1 VNLALLL
8 EMAASADRDRVA
20 LGPTDDGLTAG
31 RLLEFARGAAAL
43 IASTGAQRVVYAAE
57 SSPVLPVALFGAAWA
72 GTPFVPVNYR
82 LADDRLRAIV
92 AKQAPAML
100 VADAGTERRFAGI
113 DGVDVLTVGELLRRC
128 EAATTAPAWSDDPDG
143 VAVLLHTSGTSGEP
157 KVAVLRHR
165 HLTSYVLGSVEF
177 LGSDRD
183 EATLA
188 SVPPY
193 HIAGLAGTLTAVYG
207 GRRLVQLPAFDPQSW
222 VDLARRE
229 SITHAMTVP
238 TMLARILDVIDPDVG
253 GDGLGAPSLRHLSYG
268 GGRMPM
274 PVIER
279 AMRLF
284 PGADFVNAYGLTE
297 TSSSIAV
304 LTPEDHRRALDSDDV
319 AVRRRLGSV
328 GRPLPTVEITVRDA
342 DGDVLP
348 AGSRGEIW
356 VRGEQVSGEYL
367 HPDPGAGSGW
377 FRTRDGGW
385 FDSGGYL
392 YVEGRMDDVI
402 VRGGENLSPG
412 EIEDVLLEH
421 PAVREAAV
429 VGIPDDEWGEA
440 VAAVVVRHEGAV
452 VSGSVLCDHVV
463 ARLRSS
469 RRPSVVE
476 FRDELPVNETG
487 KVLRRVLRDELAGV
501 STSLVR
507 SAALR
512 SLRSVELAERLRR
525 TQHLAAGQQAGL
537 VAAGEG
543 ATAPSRTPDG
553 AATHQGRRPDPG
565 TQHPA
570 SDSGDGMR
578 RSK

>member
-1 VNLALLL
+1 VNVALLL
-8 EMAASADRDRVA
+8 EMAASADRDRVV
-20 LGPTDDGLTAG
+20 LGPNDGGLSAG
-31 RLLEFARGAAAL
+31 RLLELAGGAAAV
-43 IASTGAQRVVYAAE
+43 IASSCAERVVYAAE
-57 SSPVLPVALFGAAWA
+57 SSPALPAALFGAAWA
-72 GTPFVPVNYR
+72 GRPFVPVNYR

-92 AKQAPAML
+92 ANQAPAIL
-100 VADAGTERRFAGI
+100 IADAGTEHRFVDI
-113 DGVDVLTVGELLRRC
+113 PGVDVMGVGDLLQRC
-128 EAATTAPAWSDDPDG
+128 ESGEAPAWSDDPDE
-143 VAVLLHTSGTSGEP
+143 VAVLLHTSGTSGDP

-177 LGSDRD
+177 LGADRD

-207 GRRLVQLPAFDPQSW
+207 GRRLVQLPAFDPQTW

-238 TMLARILDVIDPDVG
+238 TMLTRVLDVIDPDVG
-253 GDGLGAPSLRHLSYG
+253 GDGLGVPSLRHLSYG
-268 GGRMPM
+268 GGRMPV

-279 AMRLF
+279 AIRLL
-284 PGADFVNAYGLTE
+284 PRVDFVNAYGLTE

-304 LTPEDHRRALDSDDV
+304 LTPEDHRRALDSGDSEV
-319 AVRRRLGSV
+319 QRRLGSV

-342 DGDVLP
+342 SGDLLP

-367 HPDPGAGSGW
+367 RHDPGAGSSW

-385 FDSGGYL
+385 FDSAGYL
-392 YVEGRMDDVI
+392 YVDGRMDDVI

-440 VAAVVVRHEGAV
+440 VAAVVVRHEGVV
-452 VSGSVLCDHVV
+452 VSGSALCDHVV

-487 KVLRRVLRDELAGV
+487 KVLRRVLREELSGAGAGV
-501 STSLVR
+501 
-507 SAALR
+507 
-512 SLRSVELAERLRR
+512 
-525 TQHLAAGQQAGL
+525 
-537 VAAGEG
+537 
-543 ATAPSRTPDG
+543 
-553 AATHQGRRPDPG
+553 
-565 TQHPA
+565 
-570 SDSGDGMR
+570 
-578 RSK
+578 

>member
-1 VNLALLL
+1 MILVNVALLL
-8 EMAASADRDRVA
+8 EMAASADRDRVV
-20 LGPTDDGLTAG
+20 LGPNDGGLSAG
-31 RLLEFARGAAAL
+31 RLLELAGGLAAL
-43 IASTGAQRVVYAAE
+43 LGSSGAERAVYAAE
-57 SSPVLPVALFGAAWA
+57 SSPALPVALFGAAWA

-82 LADDRLRAIV
+82 LADDRVRAIV
-92 AKQAPAML
+92 ARQAPAIL
-100 VADAGTERRFAGI
+100 IADAGTEHRFADI
-113 DGVDVLTVGELLRRC
+113 AGVDVMCVAELLQRC
-128 EAATTAPAWSDDPDG
+128 ESAVGAPAWSDDPDD

-177 LGSDRD
+177 LGADED

-207 GRRLVQLPAFDPQSW
+207 GRRLVQLPAFDPRTW

-238 TMLARILDVIDPDVG
+238 TMLTRILDVIDPDVG
-253 GDGLGAPSLRHLSYG
+253 GDGLGVPSLRHLSYG
-268 GGRMPM
+268 GGRMPV

-279 AMRLF
+279 AIRLL
-284 PGADFVNAYGLTE
+284 PGVDFVNAYGLTE

-304 LTPEDHRRALDSDDV
+304 LTPEDHRRALDSDDID
-319 AVRRRLGSV
+319 VRRRLGSV

-342 DGDVLP
+342 AGDPLP

-367 HPDPGAGSGW
+367 RDEQGAGSSW

-392 YVEGRMDDVI
+392 YVDGRMDDVI

-440 VAAVVVRHEGAV
+440 VAAVVVRHDGAV
-452 VSGSVLCDHVV
+452 ASESALCDHVV

-476 FRDELPVNETG
+476 FRDELPVNDTG
-487 KVLRRVLRDELAGV
+487 KVLRRVLRDELTGV
-501 STSLVR
+501 RAVI
-507 SAALR
+507 
-512 SLRSVELAERLRR
+512 
-525 TQHLAAGQQAGL
+525 
-537 VAAGEG
+537 
-543 ATAPSRTPDG
+543 
-553 AATHQGRRPDPG
+553 
-565 TQHPA
+565 
-570 SDSGDGMR
+570 
-578 RSK
+578 